1 MKLGIIGFGAM
12 GKTHLDPIIKRV
24 NDNSPYEKIDVIGV
38 YDIDPERCALAESL
52 GLRSFAS
59 AEKLIAA
66 VEAVVVATPND
77 VHLPYVLMAIEAG
90 RSVIVEKP
98 LAMNSDEAA
107 KMYSAAKEHG
117 VVFTPHQN
125 RRWDKDY
132 CAVKELYKNPSDIG
146 RIYLIES
153 RVMGS
158 NGIPG
163 AWRRKVAQ
171 GGGMMLDWGV
181 HLIDQAVSMIDE
193 DIVSVYCRYS
203 YEAGEEVDDG
213 FALEIT
219 FDSGLVYRIV
229 VDTNSFIELPRWRI
243 AGSDGTAVIH
253 DWRASADTT
262 LDIVSVL
269 VRNDDKLEG
278 VMAGNGLTKTMAKRR
293 SETTASKSIP
303 VLMPDRTELYNN
315 FAKAVREGAPTIIKE
330 SEAMRVMKVMEAAAR
345 SAKAR
350 EVIKERI

>member
-1 MKLGIIGFGAM
+1 
-12 GKTHLDPIIKRV
+12 
-24 NDNSPYEKIDVIGV
+24 
-38 YDIDPERCALAESL
+38 
-52 GLRSFAS
+52 
-59 AEKLIAA
+59 
-66 VEAVVVATPND
+66 
-77 VHLPYVLMAIEAG
+77 
-90 RSVIVEKP
+90 
-98 LAMNSDEAA
+98 
-107 KMYSAAKEHG
+107 
-117 VVFTPHQN
+117 
-125 RRWDKDY
+125 
-132 CAVKELYKNPSDIG
+132 
-146 RIYLIES
+146 
-153 RVMGS
+153 
-158 NGIPG
+158 
-163 AWRRKVAQ
+163 
-171 GGGMMLDWGV
+171 MMLDWGV